1 MATILDNALLEEI
14 QYHMLE
20 DPDLGVT
27 WASAMWTKAE
37 VLGYLQ
43 QRQQRFLKEAPIMLG
58 RAEIV
63 DSAVISQP
71 LPEDWMI
78 TYRLVWKD
86 ADGTWT
92 ELPRVDHRE
101 MDLAYATWPSIT
113 AAKPRV
119 FADTDSATL
128 TIDVVPVATNTGEYE
143 ITYVPIAYS
152 LSGLGDPLQV
162 PAEFVSTIKYG
173 IMADMFGK
181 KGRAHDAARAE
192 YCEARFAEGVMAA
205 NFMVRGFV

>member
-1 MATILDNALLEEI
+1 MAPILDNALLEEI

-27 WASAMWTKAE
+27 WESGMWTATE
-37 VLGYLQ
+37 VLEYTK
-43 QRQQRFLKEAPIMLG
+43 QRQQRFLKEAPVMLG

-63 DSAVISQP
+63 NSTTISQP

-101 MDLAYATWPSIT
+101 LDLALSTWPNGS
-113 AAKPRV
+113 AAKPQV
-119 FADTDSATL
+119 YADTDTSTL
-128 TIDVVPVATNTGEYE
+128 TIHVAPIPTNGGEFE
-143 ITYVPIAYS
+143 ITYIPIAYS
-152 LSGLGDPLQV
+152 VNGLGDPLMV
-162 PAEFVSTIKYG
+162 PPEFIPAIKYG

-181 KGRAHDAARAE
+181 KGRAHDASRAE
-192 YCEARFAEGVMAA
+192 YCEARFNEGVMAA